1 MQLKKSND
9 VLLAVFCGAFFLSS
23 YLVANVP
30 IGESVTWVSA
40 FFIVALALPSYYYF
54 IKWAGPKKG
63 MLILILF
70 AIFPVIIE
78 SIGISTGI
86 PYGSFHYAETMGFKI
101 LGLVPWSVTFAFG
114 PLLLGSMTVTTRL
127 SQNASLAIPASA
139 IVLVLVDLVL
149 DPAAVVLNIWVWS
162 QPGAY
167 YGVPLVNFVG
177 WFITGTV
184 ASIIFHLL
192 TRANSDK
199 MVQMPRT
206 IASSLFII
214 LSFWSGFSLWKGL
227 FVPLLVGILLI
238 GFLSWRLYY
247 PQLTIRNRQKKN

>member
-1 MQLKKSND
+1 MQLKESND
-9 VLLAVFCGAFFLSS
+9 MLLAVFCVAFFLSS

-54 IKWAGPKKG
+54 INWTGPRKG
-63 MLILILF
+63 ILILILF
-70 AIFPVIIE
+70 SIFPVIVE

-101 LGLVPWSVTFAFG
+101 LGLVPWSVTFAFP

-127 SQNASLAIPASA
+127 SQNTIITIPASA
-139 IVLVLVDLVL
+139 VVLVLVDLVL

-162 QPGAY
+162 QPGIY

-184 ASIIFHLL
+184 SSILFHHL
-192 TRANSDK
+192 TKTNSDK
-199 MVQMPRT
+199 IVQMPRT
-206 IASSLFII
+206 VASSLFII
-214 LSFWSGFSLWKGL
+214 LSFWTGFSLWEGL
-227 FVPLLVGILLI
+227 LLPTLVGIALI
-238 GFLSWRLYY
+238 VFLFWRLYH
-247 PQLTIRNRQKKN
+247 PQKLEKTT